1 MAERIPARGRA
12 VASREDAP
20 VIDEA
25 DVLRRG
31 LEAFA
36 ELGYEAT
43 TVRELAKRLGVSHN
57 YINDRY
63 QSKLGFWKAVVDSVA
78 RPITF
83 GALIVADRASSDE
96 ERLVSAVT
104 AFCRNA
110 VNNPEINRIIADE
123 SVRDSDRLAY
133 LFEEY
138 VAPWWAQLS
147 PAIKRLMK
155 AGRIRPVPLNMVF
168 FAITWPALALTQ
180 KAMAQRLRRD
190 ADKETITSEQLA
202 ELVLAGLL
210 PMRGKQSK

>member
-1 MAERIPARGRA
+1 VAQRTLRGRRA

-20 VIDEA
+20 VTDEA

-63 QSKLGFWKAVVDSVA
+63 ESKLGFWTAVIDSAA
-78 RPITF
+78 RPLF
-83 GALIVADRASSDE
+83 EELMVADRASSDE
-96 ERLVSAVT
+96 ERLVTAVT
-104 AFCRNA
+104 VFCRGA
-110 VNNPEINRIIADE
+110 VNSPEINRIVADE

-138 VAPWWAQLS
+138 VSPWWSQLT
-147 PAIKRLMK
+147 PTIKRLMK
-155 AGRIRPVPLNMVF
+155 AGRIAPVPMNMVF

-180 KAMAQRLRRD
+180 KAMAHRLRRD
-190 ADKETITSEQLA
+190 ADKETSTSDQLA
-202 ELVLAGLL
+202 ELVLTGLL
-210 PMRGKQSK
+210 PMRGKQSR